1 MRAGARWQ
9 QGLPPDEKIKRR
21 LIRAAYAG
29 DEASVE
35 TLLAAHPHVQ
45 SDHFECLAD
54 ALCEPWNQGGTG
66 TSRISESVN
75 VETPP
80 PIIAALIAKRSGC
93 VRLLL
98 EYGAAA
104 YRPPPPTGSGAIG
117 ASVLKSAQ
125 RSDDEASLIL
135 ILQALAD
142 VPRAIDRPRH
152 LGAQVAAEEGDKTK
166 SGATFVEL
174 SSLSPSDDDE
184 TEAPPPAGA
193 LRRKWFS
200 HGRPAARQGG
210 EPPREESR
218 LGRHDRAGGQ
228 VDMLDES
235 LGLETYFVEQLD
247 FTKALTAEDE
257 IFPERLVVAALVNPT
272 KHPDPPGV
280 LSNEDSLA
288 TVEMTLP
295 TLYEIM
301 HNNPWLRPKPPSP
314 RHRSIPIDDAAA
326 ADAGAD
332 AGGSAAAAAT
342 TTTRRRMRTARRL
355 TAPRASLRRR
365 RLRAR
370 RARVARCRW
379 SSSLTIRRGSCR
391 LCTTASPTTNSK
403 LLRLARGHPHP
414 RSHRRRGGRRGRRSG
429 ARRRRWRPH
438 VGGRAV
444 APASVGD
451 GAR

>member
-1 MRAGARWQ
+1 MELVKELLANGAPVRFPGCTPPALCRAVREGEVATARLLLEAGADPADEATSPVAYAILGGNAAALKLLLDAKASPDTIAPLRAGDTPALQFAVDRDTDDLQCSFVLMRAGARWQ

-125 RSDDEASLIL
+125 RSDDESSLIL
-135 ILQALAD
+135 ILQALRRMFLGRSIDLATSALKSP
-142 VPRAIDRPRH
+142 PR
-152 LGAQVAAEEGDKTK
+152 EGDKTK

-200 HGRPAARQGG
+200 HGDLRRAKEETHLRRRAEAGG
-210 EPPREESR
+210 MTA
-218 LGRHDRAGGQ
+218 RAGE

-247 FTKALTAEDE
+247 SQ
-257 IFPERLVVAALVNPT
+257 RR
-272 KHPDPPGV
+272 
-280 LSNEDSLA
+280 S
-288 TVEMTLP
+288 
-295 TLYEIM
+295 
-301 HNNPWLRPKPPSP
+301 RPK
-314 RHRSIPIDDAAA
+314 
-326 ADAGAD
+326 
-332 AGGSAAAAAT
+332 T
-342 TTTRRRMRTARRL
+342 K
-355 TAPRASLRRR
+355 
-365 RLRAR
+365 
-370 RARVARCRW
+370 
-379 SSSLTIRRGSCR
+379 SSRRG
-391 LCTTASPTTNSK
+391 
-403 LLRLARGHPHP
+403 
-414 RSHRRRGGRRGRRSG
+414 
-429 ARRRRWRPH
+429 W
-438 VGGRAV
+438 
-444 APASVGD
+444 
-451 GAR
+451 